1 MPWEVLIID
10 NASTDGTTEVAR
22 TYWQDGPA
30 PIRVINEPRLGVRYA
45 RERGSPRRNLSF

>member
-10 NASTDGTTEVAR
+10 NASTDGTMEVAR

-30 PIRVINEPRLGVRYA
+30 PIRFINEPRLGVRHA
-45 RERGSPRRNLSF
+45 REGARRGEI